1 MGAVSKEVIIGG
13 PAHDL
18 RQALAELA
26 IQKAHHFSHS
36 LQRKAFAP
44 QLTDHRHLGEV
55 VHRIQATMALPG
67 RLYPPALI
75 PPLELA
81 GRDPRQGDYLSRCKT
96 IWHESSIMFETI

>member
-1 MGAVSKEVIIGG
+1 MTRGLPDVDNLPRRCLQIKMGAVSKEVIIGG

-44 QLTDHRHLGEV
+44 QLTDHRDLGEV
-55 VHRIQATMALPG
+55 VHRIQAAMTFPC
-67 RLYPPALI
+67 RLYHSALV
-75 PPLELA
+75 PPLQLA
-81 GRDPRQGDYLSRCKT
+81 G
-96 IWHESSIMFETI
+96 

>member
-1 MGAVSKEVIIGG
+1 MTRGLPDVDNLPRRCLQIKMGTVSKEVIIGG

-26 IQKAHHFSHS
+26 IEKAHHFSDS
-36 LQRKAFAP
+36 LQREAFAP

-67 RLYPPALI
+67 GPYHSALV
-75 PPLELA
+75 PPLQLA
-81 GRDPRQGDYLSRCKT
+81 
-96 IWHESSIMFETI
+96 